1 MRPPKRCATRTTR
14 VRGVKAA
21 SSTQDRG
28 VSVQGSMSTGTA
40 RRPCSL
46 MIRTMSGCVTAET
59 RTSSPAH
66 RPCAPSH
73 RSHPLR
79 TEKQTSPSSS
89 KEHSRKTSPSNFSLF
104 NRRLCQRTPN
114 AISSTEMSNLCRAYI
129 PRHPPRQPAPRN
141 PSATPSNPQCLI
153 PSLLPHLSY
162 IVSLHCKAIWRHT
175 AIGFQP
181 LVCGVLAY

>member
-59 RTSSPAH
+59 RTSSLPTDPAH
-66 RPCAPSH
+66 QATGPTHSAPRNKPALLPPKSTAARPHLQLLPLQPPAMPKNAECNILH
-73 RSHPLR
+73 RDVQPVPR
-79 TEKQTSPSSS
+79 V
-89 KEHSRKTSPSNFSLF
+89 HS
-104 NRRLCQRTPN
+104 TP
-114 AISSTEMSNLCRAYI
+114 
-129 PRHPPRQPAPRN
+129 PPRQPAPRN